1 MAVLVTLAQLSL
13 AYGHLPLLDGA
24 SFRLDGG
31 ERVALI
37 GRNGAGKS
45 TLLKVVSGEAAPD
58 SGQVWRAPGLRIA
71 RLDQEVRQ
79 FGEATVRSE
88 LESGLRPHAAA
99 EHWDVAHV
107 VDQVISRLELPADR
121 RLRELSGG
129 WRRRVLL
136 GKALVAQPDLLLL
149 DEPTNHLDIAAI
161 AWLEEHL
168 ADFGGALLF
177 VTHDRA
183 FLRRLATRI
192 VDLDRGQLTSWPG
205 SYDTYLAKKAAAL
218 ETEARDLAR
227 LDKKLAEEEAWLRR
241 GIKARRTR
249 NEGRVKALLALRAE
263 RAAYRARPGTVRMGI
278 EKSDAPGRVVFE
290 ADGISK
296 RFGERLVIDN
306 VSLRVLRGDRVGF
319 IGANGSG
326 KTTLLRMLVGELE
339 PDAGDV
345 RRGARVEIAY
355 FDQQREQLDPEQTVA
370 ASVSDGDTV
379 MVNGQPKH
387 VLGYLADFLFP
398 RERALSPVKALSGGE
413 RNRLL
418 LARVFARPAN
428 LLVLDEPTNDLDIET
443 LELLEELIAGF
454 DGTVLLV
461 THDRAF
467 LDNVVTSTLAFS
479 GDGKV
484 VEYVGG
490 YEDYVRQA
498 RAARNVEPK
507 SQIPSPRSQIR
518 RTSPE
523 RPRKRS
529 FKEEREFEALPT
541 RVAALEEE
549 QRRLQEEVAG
559 PEFYKSGK
567 AHIDAVL
574 ARIDAI
580 HGELEQALARWVE
593 LEEIGS

>member
-529 FKEEREFEALPT
+529 FKEEREFEALPA

>member
-1 MAVLVTLAQLSL
+1 MALLLTLDRLSL
-13 AYGHLPLLDGA
+13 AFGHLPLLAGA

-37 GRNGAGKS
+37 GRNGTGKS
-45 TLLKVVSGEAAPD
+45 TLLKVIAGELAPD
-58 SGQVWRAPGLRIA
+58 AGQVWRAPGLRVA
-71 RLDQEVRQ
+71 RLEQEVPQ
-79 FGEATVRSE
+79 VGDATVRSE
-88 LESGLRPHAAA
+88 LEAGLRPHAAA
-99 EHWDVAHV
+99 EHWEVAHL
-107 VDQVISRLELPADR
+107 VDQVISRLDLPGDR
-121 RLRELSGG
+121 PLRELSGG

-149 DEPTNHLDIAAI
+149 DEPTNHLDIDAI
-161 AWLEEHL
+161 RWLEDHL
-168 ADFGGALLF
+168 LDFAGALLF

-218 ETEARDLAR
+218 DTEMRDLAR

-249 NEGRVKALLALRAE
+249 NEGRVRALLALRAE
-263 RAAYRARPGTVRMGI
+263 RAAYRAPTGSVRMGV
-278 EKSDAPGRVVFE
+278 EKSDAPGRLVFE
-290 ADGISK
+290 ADAVSK
-296 RFGERLVIDN
+296 RFGDRLVIDHAS
-306 VSLRVLRGDRVGF
+306 VRILRGDRIGF
-319 IGANGSG
+319 IGPNGSG
-326 KTTLLRMLVGELE
+326 KTTMVRMLVGEVA
-339 PDAGDV
+339 PDAGDI
-345 RRGARVEIAY
+345 RRGARVEVAY
-355 FDQQREQLDPEQTVA
+355 FDQQREQLDPERTVA

-379 MVNGQPKH
+379 TVNGQPKH

-418 LARVFARPAN
+418 LARLFARPAN
-428 LLVLDEPTNDLDIET
+428 VLVLDEPTNDLDIDT

-467 LDNVVTSTLAFS
+467 LDNIVTSTLAFS
-479 GDGKV
+479 GDGRV

-498 RAARNVEPK
+498 GAGAGGR
-507 SQIPSPRSQIR
+507 SQIPNPKPQVPSPKPQVS
-518 RTSPE
+518 
-523 RPRKRS
+523 RPRKRTY
-529 FKEEREFEALPT
+529 KEEREHEGLPA
-541 RVAALEEE
+541 RIAALEAE
-549 QRRLQEEVAG
+549 QRRLQGEMGA
-559 PEFYKSGK
+559 PEFYKAGK
-567 AHIDAVL
+567 AHIDGVL
-574 ARIDAI
+574 GRIDAI
-580 HGELEQALARWVE
+580 HAELEQALARWVE